1 MSINIDKINN
11 VKTNNSL
18 NYNPKKVSFAKS
30 KDMPNDS
37 FEFSRPITRAFT
49 GCGDKVNVVIKD
61 YIDVQKARN
70 VKDVLT
76 NILYGDCN
84 KIAKDSG
91 DVVEQVFNKIVASEV
106 SQMRNVQKTQALQ
119 DKVFDVEIVDH
130 VPSKMRLVSPNKNA
144 AQQSVNIPSDT
155 VQRSYM
161 EVDGNNVTI
170 NVSKYQEEFDKFMK
184 NL

>member
-1 MSINIDKINN
+1 MTINIDKINN

-18 NYNPKKVSFAKS
+18 NCNPKKVSFAKS
-30 KDMPNDS
+30 KDMSNDS

-49 GCGDKVNVVIKD
+49 GCGDKVNKLLQEIMNSK
-61 YIDVQKARN
+61 N
-70 VKDVLT
+70 
-76 NILYGDCN
+76 
-84 KIAKDSG
+84 
-91 DVVEQVFNKIVASEV
+91 
-106 SQMRNVQKTQALQ
+106 TQALQ

-144 AQQSVNIPSDT
+144 AQQSVNI
-155 VQRSYM
+155 RSYM

>member
-30 KDMPNDS
+30 KDMQNDS
-37 FEFSRPITRAFT
+37 FEFSRPITRTFT
-49 GCGDKVNVVIKD
+49 GCGDKVNKLL
-61 YIDVQKARN
+61 Q
-70 VKDVLT
+70 
-76 NILYGDCN
+76 
-84 KIAKDSG
+84 
-91 DVVEQVFNKIVASEV
+91 EV
-106 SQMRNVQKTQALQ
+106 MNSKNTQALQ

>member
-1 MSINIDKINN
+1 MPINIDKINN

-18 NYNPKKVSFAKS
+18 NCNPKKVSFAKS

-37 FEFSRPITRAFT
+37 FEFSRPVTRAFT
-49 GCGDKVNVVIKD
+49 GCGDKVNKLL
-61 YIDVQKARN
+61 QEFMNSKN
-70 VKDVLT
+70 
-76 NILYGDCN
+76 
-84 KIAKDSG
+84 
-91 DVVEQVFNKIVASEV
+91 
-106 SQMRNVQKTQALQ
+106 TQALQ

-130 VPSKMRLVSPNKNA
+130 VPAKMRLVSPNKNV